1 MPFISKAAYA
11 RHRGCS
17 AAAVTYA
24 AKEGRI
30 TVNAEGMIDPE
41 VADQE
46 WARNSRARPSNVN
59 APPTYARPP
68 APPRPPEAA
77 PPAPPPAAD
86 PIDPGHVPDY
96 QESRARRE
104 AAEADLAE
112 LKVRTQRGE
121 LVPAAAVRAEF
132 SRQMASIRDGLLNIP
147 ARLAPV
153 VAAESNLGKVQ
164 ALIDGELRAVL
175 AQLIEGNT

>member
-1 MPFISKAAYA
+1 MPLISQAEYA

-17 AAAVTYA
+17 QAAGNYAVKA
-24 AKEGRI
+24 GRI
-30 TVNAEGMIDPE
+30 TLIDGKVDPVE
-41 VADQE
+41 ADRQWE
-46 WARNSRARPSNVN
+46 RNSRARPKGTGDVRSSREEAPARS
-59 APPTYARPP
+59 APPPS
-68 APPRPPEAA
+68 
-77 PPAPPPAAD
+77 PPPAAD
-86 PIDPGHVPDY
+86 PIDTDMVPNY

-132 SRQMASIRDGLLNIP
+132 SRQMAGIRDGLLNIP

-164 ALIDGELRAVL
+164 TLIDAELRAVL
-175 AQLIEGNT
+175 AQLIEGA